1 MKIPVKIANWLLTFA
16 VCSLGIPT
24 PARAHFLWMERVSS
38 KDARVYFGE
47 YQEGLREKT
56 GGRLDKIVGLE
67 AWMWSSD
74 AAAPRPVSW
83 EKKEDHFQ
91 LAQAPAVGTILLQD
105 LKYEVMDLTKY
116 GIGIVKP
123 MFYSRYEMKA
133 GGNASHPH
141 FELDILPVPGKARG
155 YQVFFQKKPLPEE
168 KVMVYAPNGWMQE
181 FKTDADGKVLI
192 STPWPGQYVVDVVHK
207 EEKDGTYDGRAYKA
221 LRHRCTYVVVQAK
234 Q

>member
-1 MKIPVKIANWLLTFA
+1 MKMPAKIATWLLTFV
-16 VCSLGIPT
+16 VCSSGIPT
-24 PARAHFLWMERVSS
+24 PARAHYLWMERLNP
-38 KDARVYFGE
+38 KDARVFFGE
-47 YQEGLREKT
+47 YQEGVREKS

-67 AWMWSSD
+67 AWAWPPGT
-74 AAAPRPVSW
+74 AEPRPVSW
-83 EKKEDHFQ
+83 KKKEDHFQ
-91 LAQAPAVGTILLQD
+91 LAQAPGEGTILLQD

-116 GIGIVKP
+116 AIGIVKP
-123 MFYSRYEMKA
+123 MFYSRYEMKTS
-133 GGNASHPH
+133 GNASQPY
-141 FELDILPVPGKARG
+141 FELDILSVPGKTKA

-207 EEKDGTYDGRAYKA
+207 EEKDGTYDGRAYTA
-221 LRHRCTYVVVQAK
+221 LRHRCTYVLVQPK